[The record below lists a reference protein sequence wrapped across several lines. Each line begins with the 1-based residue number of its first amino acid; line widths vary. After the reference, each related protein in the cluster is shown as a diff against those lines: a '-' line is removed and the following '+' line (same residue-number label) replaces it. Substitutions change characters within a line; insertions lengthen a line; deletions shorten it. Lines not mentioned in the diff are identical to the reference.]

1 MSILRKILITGTS
14 SGLGKELFNQLKV
27 TNDVIPLTRQN
38 LDLSAIDSVQK
49 YIMPRLDMLIN
60 CAGTDIGGKIEFVQH
75 DSTYIV
81 DILNTN
87 FIAPILLTQKALILN
102 SQCKIVNITSTN
114 NKRYWPNDLAYS
126 LSKKSLST
134 FGNMLQIEYPNLQ
147 YLEVVLGLTKT
158 NFNLNRYKHNPN
170 NIDNLYS
177 NPHLTTT
184 DVVQQLMPILW
195 DNKIKS
201 MEISP

>member
-1 MSILRKILITGTS
+1 MAPKTLP
-14 SGLGKELFNQLKV
+14 E
-27 TNDVIPLTRQN
+27 
-38 LDLSAIDSVQK
+38 K
-49 YIMPRLDMLIN
+49 Y
-60 CAGTDIGGKIEFVQH
+60 
-75 DSTYIV
+75 ST
-81 DILNTN
+81 
-87 FIAPILLTQKALILN
+87 IAR
-102 SQCKIVNITSTN
+102 TSTN
-114 NKRYWPNDLAYS
+114 NKRYWPTDLSYS

-134 FGNMLQIEYPNLQ
+134 FGDMLQIEYPNLQ

-158 NFNLNRYKHNPN
+158 NFNLNRYKHNPT